1 MAAACDFII
10 IFFIIMSILISASAA
25 ATRPTPTKNQDLVVA
40 IEEMQRANYFT
51 FVMLI
56 NMSPLPHQNVT
67 FLMPND
73 KILSRANL
81 LQQSVSDF
89 LLLHSIPSAL
99 LFENLEHIPSGSL
112 IPSSIP
118 EYMLKIYNGGRKNF
132 LLNNVKII
140 SPNICTLGSSIRCHG
155 IDGML
160 DITQNNTSVLPPT
173 CSGNASST
181 PDVVATPPMPTSIS
195 DQAPPLS
202 DHNYQPP
209 VAAPAPLP
217 SPEKSSA
224 GCLSCGEMSLKYLFV
239 TLLMLSIM
247 GMPV

>member
-1 MAAACDFII
+1 MAAACNFII
-10 IFFIIMSILISASAA
+10 ILFIVMSILMSASAA
-25 ATRPTPTKNQDLVVA
+25 ATPTKNQDLVVA

-56 NMSPLPHQNVT
+56 NMSPLPDQNVT

-73 KILSRANL
+73 KTLSRANL

-99 LFENLEHIPSGSL
+99 LFENLEHIPSASL

-160 DITQNNTSVLPPT
+160 DITQNNTSMSPRT
-173 CSGNASST
+173 CSGNPS
-181 PDVVATPPMPTSIS
+181 PDVVATVPPSIS
-195 DQAPPLS
+195 DDQAPPQLG
-202 DHNYQPP
+202 DTNYQPP

-224 GCLSCGEMSLKYLFV
+224 GCLSCREMSLKYLFV

-247 GMPV
+247 GMFV

>member
-1 MAAACDFII
+1 MAAVCDFII
-10 IFFIIMSILISASAA
+10 IFFIVMSILISASAA
-25 ATRPTPTKNQDLVVA
+25 ATPTKNQDLVVA

-56 NMSPLPHQNVT
+56 NMSPLSDQNVT

-73 KILSRANL
+73 KTLSRANL
-81 LQQSVSDF
+81 HQLSVSDF

-99 LFENLEHIPSGSL
+99 LFENLDHIPSGSL

-118 EYMLKIYNGGRKNF
+118 DYMLRIYNGGRKNF

-160 DITQNNTSVLPPT
+160 NITQNNTSVSPPT
-173 CSGNASST
+173 CSGNKPSSS
-181 PDVVATPPMPTSIS
+181 PDVVATPPMPPSIS
-195 DQAPPLS
+195 DHAPPLS
-202 DHNYQPP
+202 DPNYQPP

-217 SPEKSSA
+217 IPEKSSA

-247 GMPV
+247 GMLV